1 MLRQTKGAIVDALS
15 RLSNTRMLAAPEPR
29 RVAMTEPA
37 AVRQITTALSFAYPV
52 LAHFAIARNSVG
64 LTIAALT
71 LLAAI
76 SLLPGLARGAAA
88 AWLAVPLIGGV
99 YWWLSGAAQPAVTL
113 YLPPIIV
120 PAFLA
125 CVFGNT
131 LRQGRT
137 PLISQLVRL
146 LHTPGDEPEAAVWS
160 YTRRLTAAWTTLFVT
175 LAVFNL
181 LLAALAEPDGLL
193 RAGGF
198 EPTLSVRHELWSLF
212 TNLLEYLVV
221 AAFFVIEYAYRRQKF
236 PRQPYRNMFDFLR
249 RMVAAMPRIGRP
261 Q

>member
-1 MLRQTKGAIVDALS
+1 
-15 RLSNTRMLAAPEPR
+15 
-29 RVAMTEPA
+29 MTEPA

-52 LAHFAIARNSVG
+52 LAHFAIARNSAG

-76 SLLPGLARGAAA
+76 SLLPGLARGAAL
-88 AWLAVPLIGGV
+88 AWLAVPLIGAA
-99 YWWLSGAAQPAVTL
+99 YWWLSGVDRLAVTL
-113 YLPPIIV
+113 YVPPIIV

-125 CVFGNT
+125 CVFGTT
-131 LRQGRT
+131 LRSGRT

-146 LHTPGDEPEAAVWS
+146 LHAPQDEPEAAVWS
-160 YTRRLTAAWTTLFVT
+160 YARRLTAAWTMLFVT

-181 LLAALAEPDGLL
+181 LLAALVEPDGLL
-193 RAGGF
+193 RSGGF
-198 EPTLSVRHELWSLF
+198 DPPLSVTHELWSLC

-221 AAFFVIEYAYRRQKF
+221 AAFFVVEYAYRRQKY
-236 PRQPYRNMFDFLR
+236 PHQPYHSMFDFVR
-249 RMVAAMPRIGRP
+249 RTVAAMPLIRHR

>member
-1 MLRQTKGAIVDALS
+1 
-15 RLSNTRMLAAPEPR
+15 MLAPPEPA

-37 AVRQITTALSFAYPV
+37 AVRQITTALSVAYPV
-52 LAHFAIARNSVG
+52 LAHFAIARNSAG
-64 LTIAALT
+64 LTIAAMT

-88 AWLAVPLIGGV
+88 AWIAVPLIAV
-99 YWWLSGAAQPAVTL
+99 AYWWLSGVDQALPL

-125 CVFGNT
+125 YMFGNT
-131 LRQGRT
+131 LRPGRT
-137 PLISQLVRL
+137 PLISQLIRVL
-146 LHTPGDEPEAAVWS
+146 YAPGEEPEPAVWS
-160 YTRRLTAAWTTLFVT
+160 YARRLTAAWTALFVA
-175 LAVFNL
+175 LAAFNL

-193 RAGGF
+193 RAGGIDPPF
-198 EPTLSVRHELWSLF
+198 PVSHELWSLF
-212 TNLLEYLVV
+212 TNLLDYLIV
-221 AAFFVIEYAYRRQKF
+221 AAFFVIEYAYRRQRF

-249 RMVAAMPRIGRP
+249 RTAAAMPRIRRS

>member
-1 MLRQTKGAIVDALS
+1 
-15 RLSNTRMLAAPEPR
+15 
-29 RVAMTEPA
+29 MTEPA

-52 LAHFAIARNSVG
+52 LAHLAIARNSAA

-76 SLLPGLARGAAA
+76 SLLPGLARGAAG
-88 AWLAVPLIGGV
+88 AWLAVPLVGAA
-99 YWWLSGAAQPAVTL
+99 YWWLAGVEQPAVPL
-113 YLPPIIV
+113 YVPPIIV

-125 CVFGNT
+125 YVFGST
-131 LRQGRT
+131 LRPGRT
-137 PLISQLVRL
+137 PLISQLIEL
-146 LHTPGDEPEAAVWS
+146 LHAPGEERPEEAVWS
-160 YTRRLTAAWTTLFVT
+160 YARKLTATWTALFIA

-193 RAGGF
+193 
-198 EPTLSVRHELWSLF
+198 LSSGLTPPLTVSHELWSLF
-212 TNLLEYLVV
+212 TNLVDYLIV

-236 PRQPYRNMFDFLR
+236 PRQPYRNIFDFMR
-249 RMVAAMPRIGRP
+249 RMVALMPRIRRP

>member
-1 MLRQTKGAIVDALS
+1 VDALS
-15 RLSNTRMLAAPEPR
+15 RLGNTRMLAPR
-29 RVAMTEPA
+29 LNPDVSAMTEPA

-52 LAHFAIARNSVG
+52 LAHFAIARNSAG
-64 LTIAALT
+64 LTIAALA

-76 SLLPGLARGAAA
+76 CLLPALARGAAA
-88 AWLAVPLIGGV
+88 AWLAVPIV
-99 YWWLSGAAQPAVTL
+99 AAVCWWLSGVDQPLLPL

-131 LRQGRT
+131 LRPDRT
-137 PLISQLVRL
+137 PLISQLIRL
-146 LHTPGDEPEAAVWS
+146 LQAPGDEEPEPAVWS
-160 YTRRLTAAWTTLFVT
+160 YARRLTATWTALFVALAT
-175 LAVFNL
+175 LNL

-193 RAGGF
+193 RASGIDPG
-198 EPTLSVRHELWSLF
+198 LAVSHEVWSLF
-212 TNLLEYLVV
+212 TNLIEYLLV

-249 RMVAAMPRIGRP
+249 RMAAAMPRLIRRL